1 MKDVEHRET
10 SSAHIWMRN
19 GITQQENAAIFV
31 QIMVHL
37 GTVSCAGVVKSLLCP
52 VSLVSISI
60 TSVFEY
66 WQIGK

>member
-37 GTVSCAGVVKSLLCP
+37 GAVSCAGVCEVII
-52 VSLVSISI
+52 VSC
-60 TSVFEY
+60 
-66 WQIGK
+66 